1 MTSTYANDPRVAAYD
16 TGPDTGT
23 PRGYTVLRE
32 DGTDL
37 QILPTDTFGW
47 TVCHGP
53 NLDYVPTTDGGFAI
67 GYPNPDAAITDALGD
82 HPATEPQAAPGLADT
97 SDDTDGM

>member
-1 MTSTYANDPRVAAYD
+1 MTSTYAGDPRVAAYD
-16 TGPDTGT
+16 TDPDAST

-37 QILPTDTFGW
+37 EVLPTGVFGW

-53 NLDYVPTTDGGFAI
+53 NLDFVPTTDGGFAI
-67 GYPNPDAAITDALGD
+67 GYPSADAAIGDAL
-82 HPATEPQAAPGLADT
+82 AVPQEVDEA
-97 SDDTDGM
+97 